1 MSVAAAGASAILG
14 KCLNVLFPNF
24 SHYFVYSLAAS
35 ALDQVLLDF
44 VFQEEYNAEA

>member
-14 KCLNVLFPNF
+14 KCLNVLFPDF